1 LKWCR
6 FWYRKKRKQI
16 RKQLKTFREH
26 WQTIKEKKSAGSKA
40 VDALDF
46 PDLDLDEEEL
56 NSQPVDAS
64 DLDYESNEED
74 SESNPDRC
82 IKKNM
87 YCCGSNY
94 VVVIMH
100 LFSFVL

>member
-1 LKWCR
+1 MKWCR
-6 FWYRKKRKQI
+6 FWYRKKRKKI
-16 RKQLKTFREH
+16 IKQLKTFREH

-74 SESNPDRC
+74 SESNPERC
-82 IKKNM
+82 IKKRT
-87 YCCGSNY
+87 CI
-94 VVVIMH
+94 VVGVI
-100 LFSFVL
+100 LLL